1 MQSDSNLP
9 PCGEIYKDTLGDTVL
24 TSFVTVTVMKMMMIR
39 VIRYH
44 LLRSYSVRIYRYIP
58 SFNFCIRL
66 FLLGNDPP
74 PISGRHASVLPGWT
88 DKCPAWMDRLQAKQP
103 PPPER
108 RRKQAVRLQLAIKCD
123 LI

>member
-74 PISGRHASVLPGWT
+74 PISADMQVFSLDGQTSSKADPASRE
-88 DKCPAWMDRLQAKQP
+88 KEKASSQAS
-103 PPPER
+103 
-108 RRKQAVRLQLAIKCD
+108 AGN
-123 LI
+123 